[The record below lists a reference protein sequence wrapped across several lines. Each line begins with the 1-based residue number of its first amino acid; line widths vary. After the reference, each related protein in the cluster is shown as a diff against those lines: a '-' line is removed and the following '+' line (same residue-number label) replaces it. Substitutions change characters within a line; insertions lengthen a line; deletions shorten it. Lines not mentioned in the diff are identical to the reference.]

1 MAQDMHEEAVDA
13 GLRGAEILHGASVP
27 NEHAPRPLISAIAA
41 LPQRYLRVLTKPAV
55 ATYREDIGKGSWSI
69 VWLQLLVWAI
79 LDGLLG
85 LLVNMISSTQSGA
98 VATARF
104 QVFSLVTSV
113 GLIVIVPL
121 LFFLIVGLLYLL
133 TRGTGA
139 GEQGTFLDLCSAAI
153 QVEAPLGIASK
164 LLALI
169 PVVGRI
175 LNSVLSLYGI
185 LLIIL
190 VVMAVRRQ
198 SAVRAII
205 ALVIAGIGAL
215 LPVAAVYVIL
225 LQITH

>member
-1 MAQDMHEEAVDA
+1 MAQDMHEEAVGA
-13 GLRGAEILHGASVP
+13 GQGGAGILHGASVA

-85 LLVNMISSTQSGA
+85 LLVNMISSAQSGA
-98 VATARF
+98 AATASS

-133 TRGTGA
+133 TRGTDA

-198 SAVRAII
+198 SAGRAII
-205 ALVIAGIGAL
+205 ALVLAGIGAL